1 MGPGTARLPSVAPS
15 ASPRPVGLRLIA
27 LLKLFQGSVLVIV
40 GLGALRLLD
49 PDMFQ
54 RFYLWM
60 QRLSLGTDHRLVLMI
75 VNGAMGLTPRRLS
88 GIAVGAFGY
97 ALLLLVEG
105 VGLWLAKRWAE
116 YLTVVVTASFI
127 PFELVALTYRVTA
140 IRALMLVVN
149 AVIVVYLLRELRRHS
164 AVKKPGLSN

>member
-1 MGPGTARLPSVAPS
+1 MAPH

-27 LLKLFQGSVLVIV
+27 LLKLFQGSVLGIV
-40 GLGALRLLD
+40 GLGAVRLLD
-49 PDMFQ
+49 PDLFQ

-60 QRLSLGTDHRLVLMI
+60 QRLSLGTDHRLVLKI
-75 VNGAMGLTPRRLS
+75 VDGAMGLTPQRLS

-97 ALLLLVEG
+97 TLLLMTEG
-105 VGLWLAKRWAE
+105 IGLWLGKRWVE

-127 PFELVALTYRVTA
+127 PFELIALTYRVTM

-149 AVIVVYLLRELRRHS
+149 AVIVVYLLRQLRRHVP
-164 AVKKPGLSN
+164 APGASSPG